1 MRTRARALKLAQE
14 GLSHREIA
22 RRLAVNRRNVERWLS
37 PEYAALLDA
46 RAHARR
52 LARGRQRKAARRK
65 AQKRA
70 ETYVP
75 IEGLR
80 EAVQRS
86 LTPRS
91 DICRELGWVR
101 TRQGVSGTRMT
112 SDTTRLA
119 RCLGEVPS
127 GGEKNRQTVKKTVH
141 IDTALAIVR
150 AINLDPVDIG
160 I

>member
-1 MRTRARALKLAQE
+1 MRTRARALKLARK
-14 GLSHREIA
+14 GLSHREIG
-22 RRLAVNRRNVERWLS
+22 RQLAVNYKTIEKWLS
-37 PEYAALLDA
+37 PEYAALLDE
-46 RAHARR
+46 RAYARR
-52 LARGRQRKAARRK
+52 LARERRRKAARRK
-65 AQKRA
+65 AQRHA

-75 IEGLR
+75 VDGLR

-101 TRQGVSGTRMT
+101 TRESASGTLTILDVR
-112 SDTTRLA
+112 RLA
-119 RCLGEVPS
+119 RCLGEIPF
-127 GGEKNRQTVKKTVH
+127 GGDKNRHITKRTVRA
-141 IDTALAIVR
+141 DTALAIVR